1 MNDFTPSPEATIP
14 ASPPRL
20 LIPRLGPLYD
30 LLTPLSWPLIRCATG
45 LILAVH
51 GWGKISK
58 GPDVVAPVFERLG
71 FEPALAVV
79 YLLIFVEFF
88 GGISLALG
96 LFTRFFA
103 AAITIEMAVIFFTQY
118 LPNGFSW
125 LNKGYEFVLLWG
137 LVSLAIWLRGGGP
150 YSVDRR
156 LGVEL

>member
-1 MNDFTPSPEATIP
+1 MNDPTSSCEAPPP
-14 ASPPRL
+14 APPPRL
-20 LIPRLGPLYD
+20 WFPRLAPLYD
-30 LLTPLSWPLIRCATG
+30 ALTPLSWPLIRCATG

-58 GPDVVAPVFERLG
+58 GPEVVAPVFAKLG

-137 LVSLAIWLRGGGP
+137 LVSLAIWWRGGGP
-150 YSVDRR
+150 YSLDRR
-156 LGVEL
+156 IGVEL

>member
-1 MNDFTPSPEATIP
+1 MNDFSPSPEPAIP
-14 ASPPRL
+14 APPPRL
-20 LIPRLGPLYD
+20 LIPRLAPLYD

-58 GPDVVAPVFERLG
+58 GPEVVALVFAKLG

-150 YSVDRR
+150 YSLDRR

>member
-1 MNDFTPSPEATIP
+1 MTDTQPTDEHSMAHKPIRRLF
-14 ASPPRL
+14 PRL
-20 LIPRLGPLYD
+20 DPIYD

-51 GWGKISK
+51 GWGKIVK
-58 GPDVVAPVFERLG
+58 GPEVVAPVFEKLG

-79 YLLIFVEFF
+79 YLLIFVEFV

-96 LFTRFFA
+96 LLTRFFA

-137 LVSLAIWLRGGGP
+137 LVSMAIWWRGGGP
-150 YSVDRR
+150 YSLDRR

>member
-1 MNDFTPSPEATIP
+1 MNDTTQFNDGSDEAKP
-14 ASPPRL
+14 VRR
-20 LIPRLGPLYD
+20 LIPRLEPVYE

-51 GWGKISK
+51 GWGKIAK
-58 GPDVVAPVFERLG
+58 GPEVVAPVFEKLG

-137 LVSLAIWLRGGGP
+137 LVSLAIWWRGGGP
-150 YSVDRR
+150 YSLDRR

>member
-1 MNDFTPSPEATIP
+1 MNDFTPSPEAAIP

-20 LIPRLGPLYD
+20 LIPRLAPLYD

-58 GPDVVAPVFERLG
+58 GPEVVAPVFERLG

>member
-1 MNDFTPSPEATIP
+1 MNDFNPSPTQAIP

-20 LIPRLGPLYD
+20 LIPRLAPLYD
-30 LLTPLSWPLIRCATG
+30 LLAPLSWPLIRCATG

-58 GPDVVAPVFERLG
+58 GPEVVAPVFERLG

-150 YSVDRR
+150 YSLDRR
-156 LGVEL
+156 LRVEL

>member
-1 MNDFTPSPEATIP
+1 MCHGFDIGGPWLGKDGQR
-14 ASPPRL
+14 PRGGC
-20 LIPRLGPLYD
+20 PG
-30 LLTPLSWPLIRCATG
+30 
-45 LILAVH
+45 
-51 GWGKISK
+51 
-58 GPDVVAPVFERLG
+58 FEKLG

-79 YLLIFVEFF
+79 YLLIFVEFV
-88 GGISLALG
+88 GGISVALG

-137 LVSLAIWLRGGGP
+137 LVSMAIWWRGGGP
-150 YSVDRR
+150 YSLDRR

>member
-1 MNDFTPSPEATIP
+1 MNDFTPSPEAAIP

-20 LIPRLGPLYD
+20 LIPRLAPLYD

-58 GPDVVAPVFERLG
+58 GPEVVAPVFERLG

-150 YSVDRR
+150 YSLDRR

>member
-20 LIPRLGPLYD
+20 LSPRLGPLYD

-58 GPDVVAPVFERLG
+58 GPEVVAPVFERLG

>member
-1 MNDFTPSPEATIP
+1 MNDSLPTPEPTVP
-14 ASPPRL
+14 APPPRL
-20 LIPRLGPLYD
+20 LVPRLGPLYAW
-30 LLTPLSWPLIRCATG
+30 LTPLSWPLIRCATG

-58 GPDVVAPVFERLG
+58 GPDVVAPVFEKLG
-71 FEPALAVV
+71 FEPALLVV
-79 YLLIFVEFF
+79 YLLIFVEFV

-137 LVSLAIWLRGGGP
+137 LVSLAIWWRGGGP
-150 YSVDRR
+150 YSLDRR

>member
-1 MNDFTPSPEATIP
+1 MNDFSPSPEPAIP
-14 ASPPRL
+14 APPPRL
-20 LIPRLGPLYD
+20 LIPRLAPLYD

-58 GPDVVAPVFERLG
+58 GPEVVAPVFAKLG

-150 YSVDRR
+150 YSLDRR

>member
-1 MNDFTPSPEATIP
+1 MNDFNPSPEPAIP

-20 LIPRLGPLYD
+20 LISRLAPLDD
-30 LLTPLSWPLIRCATG
+30 LLAPLSWPLIRCATG

-150 YSVDRR
+150 YSLDRR